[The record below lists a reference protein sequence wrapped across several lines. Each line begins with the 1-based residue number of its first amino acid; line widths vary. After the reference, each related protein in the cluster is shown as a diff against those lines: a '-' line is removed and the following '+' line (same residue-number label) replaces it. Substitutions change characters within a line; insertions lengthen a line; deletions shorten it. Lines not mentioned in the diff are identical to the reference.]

1 MPNERDPN
9 CKNGLLTL
17 GPAAPAGD
25 VTLVV
30 AVDAAGRV
38 VELEVAGRRHAHH
51 VDVLERREGK
61 NNNGCRLSSSQLAIA
76 VRHGESLPA
85 VKRYEFHIQRKQC

>member
-1 MPNERDPN
+1 MFRGIRRLPNERD
-9 CKNGLLTL
+9 GSQLQEWLLTL

-25 VTLVV
+25 VALVV

-51 VDVLERREGK
+51 VDVLQRQEKQEK
-61 NNNGCRLSSSQLAIA
+61 NLYSTVG
-76 VRHGESLPA
+76 SL
-85 VKRYEFHIQRKQC
+85 FGL